1 MQSMEVKNVIIS
13 EQPETSDNYE
23 TFIKIVKAK
32 KINVILVNR
41 GNRVNIE
48 KNLYFDI
55 LWPSSNS
62 FIGNKSLNNNSI
74 VCKLYYHDFSVL
86 FTGDIEEEAERKIL
100 DLNQSN
106 LAILNSTVLKV
117 AHHGSKTSSTENFLK
132 CVNPKIALI
141 GVGKKNKFGHPNEEI
156 LNRLNDFKINIYRT
170 DEHGEICI
178 IVTDKGKLRITSLT
192 DKF

>member
-86 FTGDIEEEAERKIL
+86 FTGDIEE
-100 DLNQSN
+100 
-106 LAILNSTVLKV
+106 
-117 AHHGSKTSSTENFLK
+117 
-132 CVNPKIALI
+132 
-141 GVGKKNKFGHPNEEI
+141 
-156 LNRLNDFKINIYRT
+156 
-170 DEHGEICI
+170 
-178 IVTDKGKLRITSLT
+178 
-192 DKF
+192 